1 MSMTFYLSVQKQMH
15 NASEQVDANLTN
27 REDDKTLRS
36 IYEQTVLKVHKFQN
50 ISGIWM
56 YTLYS
61 IRVSYIFGALEN
73 ALVQQP
79 KRSKSRG

>member
-1 MSMTFYLSVQKQMH
+1 MIFPLFLSMTFYLSVQKQMH

-56 YTLYS
+56 YS
-61 IRVSYIFGALEN
+61 IRVSYLGH
-73 ALVQQP
+73 
-79 KRSKSRG
+79 